1 MQQLIVHCGDNT
13 RIGGKKVGQR
23 YCARLLLGRGEQS
36 LIDNVGAA
44 YGSNL
49 NDNAFGF
56 TLRGIKFFDCIIK
69 RRIGLVTVNVPD
81 GESHRFGWVE

>member
-23 YCARLLLGRGEQS
+23 HSAGFLLGRGEQS
-36 LIDNVGAA
+36 LVDNIGAA

-49 NDNAFGF
+49 NNNALGP
-56 TLRGIKFFDCIIK
+56 TLSGIKFFDCIIK
-69 RRIGLVTVNVPD
+69 RRISLVAVNMPD
-81 GESHRFGWVE
+81 GESYRLGRVE